1 MFSRIRKHARIL
13 MHRRNAAAYVD
24 GRYLHVDAKLSVKSK
39 RDREI
44 ARDLAGTIYNEVG
57 ANESAF
63 SLIEQAVKEDQHH
76 AEVGQ
81 PDEPAG
87 LRSVD

>member
-1 MFSRIRKHARIL
+1 

-44 ARDLAGTIYNEVG
+44 ARELASTILAEVG
-57 ANESAF
+57 ANEAAF
-63 SLIEQAVKEDQHH
+63 DLMMLNIERMNKGEAVEK
-76 AEVGQ
+76 AEGAVI
-81 PDEPAG
+81 PMN
-87 LRSVD
+87 RSD